1 MSLAVFV
8 PKRVLFEHQAL
19 DYPLGKELY
28 DRFWRAGIPVSMIPS
43 HNRMTGVPGRTPAEA
58 YREAKATLVVGVRR
72 TLKFQT
78 CKPSAHFQLPLVT
91 SCPGMCEYC
100 YLQTTLGRKPY
111 IRVYVN
117 LDEILA
123 AAQREIEARA
133 PAVTVFEG
141 AATSDPLPVERY
153 TGALARTIAF
163 FGRTQ
168 LGRFRFVTKFT
179 DVDSLLGAEHNGHT
193 RFRFSLNTDRVIRAY
208 EHATPTARERVA
220 AAAKVAGAGYP
231 IGFLIAPVFLDA
243 DWRGEYAALLD
254 DLRAALPDGA
264 AGGDITF
271 ELITHRFTARA
282 KANIRAVFPDSR
294 LPLDEAERRFKFGQ
308 FGYGKYV
315 YSEERVREAKEF
327 FLAAIAARFPGA
339 RVEYFV

>member
-1 MSLAVFV
+1 MAIFV
-8 PKRVLFEHQAL
+8 PKRVLFEQQAL
-19 DYPLGKELY
+19 GYPLGKQLY
-28 DRFWRAGIPVSMIPS
+28 ERFQSAGIPVSMIPR
-43 HNRMTGVPGRTPAEA
+43 HNRVTGVVGCTPAEA

-72 TLKFQT
+72 TLKLQT
-78 CKPSAHFQLPLVT
+78 CRPSAHFQLPLVT

-100 YLQTTLGRKPY
+100 YLQTTLGRRPY

-153 TGALARTIAF
+153 TGALARTIGF
-163 FGRTQ
+163 FGRSQ

-193 RFRFSLNTDRVIRAY
+193 RFRFSLNTDRVIRTY
-208 EHATPTARERVA
+208 EHATPTARERLA
-220 AAAKVAGAGYP
+220 AAARVATAGYP
-231 IGFLIAPVFLDA
+231 IGFLIAPIFLDA
-243 DWRGEYAALLD
+243 GWRSEYTALLD
-254 DLRAALPDGA
+254 DLRTALPHGA

-271 ELITHRFTARA
+271 ELIAHRFTARA
-282 KANIRAVFPDSR
+282 KANIRAVFPNST
-294 LPLDEAERRFKFGQ
+294 LPLDEGERRFKFGQ

-315 YSEERVREAKEF
+315 YPEERVREAKEF
-327 FLAAIAARFPGA
+327 FLEAIAARFPGG